1 MTHKTQFRLV
11 IWVLVDIVLV
21 NLAVY
26 LAYVAR
32 GSLYFDARWRSL
44 LMGEYRSMFWQ
55 IVLTV
60 TIVRISTFFAFKLYK
75 PVWRYASVSEFISI
89 LKAVTLGTVVFIVVM
104 YVSRQMFYS
113 RGVVAIDWVLNLL
126 LIGTAKFS
134 SRIFHE
140 YWALFAFG
148 PKTRVLIVGAD
159 SAGQNALREIRS
171 QQKNGEHKVRPYHP
185 VGFIDDD
192 PENQGKSIHGVEV
205 LGTSKDIP
213 SIARRTRAD
222 EILIAANSAPE
233 SRIRELTSLCGKT
246 SARVSLVPGIRSIS
260 APSRDPETVLLIGGA
275 GYIGSVMAR
284 KMLQKGYKVRVL
296 DSLLYGKQSI
306 AELCSNPD
314 FELIVGDFRHVD
326 AVVRAARGVDAIIHL
341 GGIVGDPACQL
352 DPEFAIEV
360 NSAATRMIKGVCIG
374 FGIKRFIFASTCSVY
389 GADDGILDESSVLN
403 PLSVYARSKVDSEHI
418 LLEGANGSLAPT
430 VFRMATV
437 FGSSYRPRFD
447 LVINLFT
454 AKAAGGEG
462 ITIYGGYQWRPF
474 IHVHDVARAF
484 IMCLESPLEKVGHQ
498 IFNVGDN
505 KLNCQISSVGSMISN
520 LLPETKIDYQMDS
533 TDNRN
538 YRVCFDKIKSTLDF
552 TCDRTIEDGI
562 AEIRDAI
569 QTGLIDDYRDARFSN
584 YLWLEKQPEKREIFF
599 GNSHY
604 E

>member
-1 MTHKTQFRLV
+1 M
-11 IWVLVDIVLV
+11 LVDIVLV

-32 GSLYFDARWRSL
+32 GSLYFDARWKSL
-44 LMGEYRSMFWQ
+44 MMGEYRSMFWQ

-60 TIVRISTFFAFKLYK
+60 TIVRISTFFVFKLYK
-75 PVWRYASVSEFISI
+75 PVWRYASVSEFINI
-89 LKAVTLGTVVFIVVM
+89 LKAVTLGTAVFIVVM

-126 LIGTAKFS
+126 LIGMTKFS

-140 YWALFAFG
+140 YWALFASG
-148 PKTRVLIVGAD
+148 PKTRVLIVGAE
-159 SAGQNALREIRS
+159 SAGQNALREIRGQ
-171 QQKNGEHKVRPYHP
+171 QQKKGEHKVRPYHP

-205 LGTSKDIP
+205 LGASKDIP

-222 EILIAANSAPE
+222 EILIAVNSAPDNK
-233 SRIRELTSLCGKT
+233 IKELTSLCGET
-246 SARVSLVPGIRSIS
+246 NARVSLVPGILSIS
-260 APSRDPETVLLIGGA
+260 APSHDPETVLLIGGA

-296 DSLLYGKQSI
+296 DSLLYGEQSI
-306 AELCSNPD
+306 AELYTNLD

-326 AVVRAARGVDAIIHL
+326 AVVHAARGVDAIIHL

-389 GADDGILDESSVLN
+389 GTDDGILNEGSVLN
-403 PLSVYARSKVDSEHI
+403 PLSVYARSKVDSERI

-430 VFRMATV
+430 VLRMATV
-437 FGSSYRPRFD
+437 FGLSYRPRFD

-454 AKAAGGEG
+454 AKAAEGEG

-474 IHVHDVARAF
+474 IHVDDVAKAF

-498 IFNVGDN
+498 TFNVGDN
-505 KLNCQISSVGSMISN
+505 ELNCQICDVGSIISN
-520 LLPETKIDYQMDS
+520 LLPGTRIEHQIDWADK
-533 TDNRN
+533 RN
-538 YRVCFDKIKSTLDF
+538 YRVCFDKIRNTLNF
-552 TCDRTIEDGI
+552 TCDRTIQDGI

-569 QTGLIDDYRDARFSN
+569 HSSLIDDYRDARFSN